1 VRVCRVCAT
10 ISRMLGILL
19 RLVCS
24 AAAVF
29 LITLIGIGVDF
40 GPEAS
45 TGGKVGTAFAV
56 AIVLGLVNAFLK
68 PLIKF
73 VGCGLYVLTLGLVS
87 LVVNGF
93 LFWLSGVIVRAIGLQ
108 FNVNFWPGA
117 IVGALLISIVSF
129 TLGLVIKD
137 RGEK

>member
-1 VRVCRVCAT
+1 MRVCRVCAT

>member
-1 VRVCRVCAT
+1 
-10 ISRMLGILL
+10 MLGILL

-29 LITLIGIGVDF
+29 LITLIGIGVNF
-40 GPEAS
+40 GEGAS
-45 TGGKVGTAFAV
+45 TGGKVATAFVV

-68 PLIKF
+68 PIIKF

-129 TLGLVIKD
+129 TLSLVIKD